1 MRALRTNGCTQAKK
15 QLMQSN
21 APRHHADT
29 LCPDS
34 RRSRAPGAAH
44 FLSTSPYPMPFTG
57 LNGQIR
63 LAYKLLVNDRAKF
76 AALLLGITFAVFLI
90 VMMMSMFAGVLQR
103 SSATVINV
111 GAKIWVMDP
120 AVNTPANAIPM
131 PDFVLDAARSI
142 AGVRYAV
149 PLFSGTGLVK
159 LKDGNYQAASIVGLD
174 DSSLFGRPTLLQGR
188 IEDIY
193 AENGFIVIKDADFE
207 KLDNPTIGAEFEI
220 NDHRAVI
227 VGIGKVTISGLFG
240 VPTLYTTYNRAIQ
253 YLPTAR
259 FTTAFVLIEPKS
271 ATDIPHI
278 KEEIKRLGY
287 IALTDQEF
295 IENTSRFY
303 EFHTGLGMNILIM
316 TVISFIVGLSI
327 SGQTFYTF
335 IIENL
340 ERFGA
345 LKAIGAKG
353 SELVAMILFQSTFT
367 ALTGYGLG
375 IGLCA
380 GLIALAKARLPDY
393 AAVITFSSL
402 GIALVMVLVIVA
414 ISSYIG
420 VRRVLRIEPFD
431 IFRS

>member
-1 MRALRTNGCTQAKK
+1 MSPRALSGEV
-15 QLMQSN
+15 L
-21 APRHHADT
+21 
-29 LCPDS
+29 
-34 RRSRAPGAAH
+34 
-44 FLSTSPYPMPFTG
+44 
-57 LNGQIR
+57 

-76 AALLLGITFAVFLI
+76 AALLLGITFAVFLML
-90 VMMMSMFAGVLQR
+90 MMMSMFAGVLQR
-103 SSATVINV
+103 SSSSVINI
-111 GAKIWVMDP
+111 GAKMWVMDP
-120 AVNTPANAIPM
+120 AVTTPASSIPM
-131 PDFVLDAARSI
+131 PGYVQDAVRSI

-149 PLFSGTGLVK
+149 PLYSGAGMVK
-159 LKDGNYQAASIVGLD
+159 LADGTFQACSIVGLD
-174 DSSLFGRPTLLQGR
+174 DTSLFGRPRLIEGK

-193 AENGFIVIKDADFE
+193 AENGFIVIQDADYG
-207 KLDNPTIGAEFEI
+207 KLKNPRIGTEFEI
-220 NDHRAVI
+220 NNNRAVI
-227 VGIGKVTISGLFG
+227 VGLAKVTISGLFG
-240 VPTLYTTYNRAIQ
+240 IPTLYTTYSRATQ
-253 YLPTAR
+253 YLPQTQ
-259 FTTAFVLIEPKS
+259 FSVSYVLVEPKS
-271 ATDIPHI
+271 AADIAHI
-278 KEEIKRLGY
+278 KEEVHRLGY
-287 IALTDQEF
+287 LALTEDEF
-295 IENTSRFY
+295 INQTATWY

-316 TVISFIVGLSI
+316 TVVSFIVGLSI

-380 GLIALAKARLPDY
+380 GLMALAKARLPDY
-393 AAVITFSSL
+393 AAIMTFNSL
-402 GIALVMVLVIVA
+402 GLALVLVIIIVA